1 MTQLNKGTKNEILR
15 KKGEVGNDLVTIDEE
30 IDGGPAAEGGEEG
43 GAIVGVTAVVLVGEL
58 VD

>member
-1 MTQLNKGTKNEILR
+1 MSGV
-15 KKGEVGNDLVTIDEE
+15 VGNDLVTIDEE